1 MIRIGKPRLSAL
13 LSRRLALLATV
24 TILFSCGPSDRIE
37 AQTEDG
43 EIIRSFERFSELHDR
58 GEFNGVVLLARNGK
72 ILYHKA
78 LGIADYRTNRPLRPD
93 SIFNL
98 ASVSKPITATA
109 VLILAEQGKLK
120 LQDRAVQY
128 IPELAQ
134 YGSGASR
141 ITIEQLL
148 NHTSGLPDYEEL
160 ADEYFDESGQPEPI
174 QDFVTNSDIREMMIE
189 EQPGLQF
196 APGSEYS
203 YSNTGYLVLADIV
216 EKASGES
223 FPEFLQQQIFK
234 PLRMKNTSV
243 CTARNQPPEKAIGFY
258 EEDGAFE
265 LDDLEFLDGVYG
277 DGNVCSTVED
287 LLKFDQGLRTGKLLK
302 SDLGSAAVR
311 PGTLIG
317 GDPIEYGYGWE
328 ISESGLV
335 SHTGS
340 WTGFR
345 TYFIRDLEEGYTV
358 IVLDNSSND
367 ELYEQVDSILEAAF
381 P

>member
-24 TILFSCGPSDRIE
+24 TILLSCGPSDRIE

-189 EQPGLQF
+189 VF
-196 APGSEYS
+196 S
-203 YSNTGYLVLADIV
+203 
-216 EKASGES
+216 KA
-223 FPEFLQQQIFK
+223 
-234 PLRMKNTSV
+234 
-243 CTARNQPPEKAIGFY
+243 
-258 EEDGAFE
+258 
-265 LDDLEFLDGVYG
+265 
-277 DGNVCSTVED
+277 
-287 LLKFDQGLRTGKLLK
+287 
-302 SDLGSAAVR
+302 DLGR
-311 PGTLIG
+311 G
-317 GDPIEYGYGWE
+317 
-328 ISESGLV
+328 
-335 SHTGS
+335 
-340 WTGFR
+340 
-345 TYFIRDLEEGYTV
+345 
-358 IVLDNSSND
+358 
-367 ELYEQVDSILEAAF
+367 
-381 P
+381 